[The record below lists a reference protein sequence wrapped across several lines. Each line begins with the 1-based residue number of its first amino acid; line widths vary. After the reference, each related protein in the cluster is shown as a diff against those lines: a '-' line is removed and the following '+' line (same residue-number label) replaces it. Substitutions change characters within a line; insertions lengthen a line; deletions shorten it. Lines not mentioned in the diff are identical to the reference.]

1 MEPLLGKTL
10 AELQQIAIEAGLPRF
25 VGKQLCE
32 WLYRKR
38 VRSFDEMSNISLKA
52 RHALQERYTI
62 GRIAPTAEAVSKD
75 GTRKYLFPIQAE
87 MPDNRSNDSEK
98 RTRNTQ
104 RSTLNYIECVY
115 LPEND
120 RATLCVSTQA
130 GCKMGCK
137 FCMTGTLGFH
147 GNLTAAAIL
156 AQVLHFPDLTN
167 LVLMG
172 EGEPMDNID
181 NVLRALSVLTSD
193 WGLGWSPKRI
203 TVSTVGILKAPL
215 HPSPGG
221 DGATA
226 LERYLNETDCHLAIS
241 LHNPHPEER
250 AAIMPAER
258 LTPISHVLDIVRQY
272 DWSKQRRLSFEYIC
286 WSGMNDDTAHAK
298 QLLRLVQG
306 LPCRVN
312 LIRYHQTS
320 DTQASPKDSNLQT
333 LKQAQRAQTSYQ
345 SQPSCHSAASDAT
358 VLPNATF
365 PASDEQRMIAL
376 RDYLSAH
383 GVTCTIRRSRG
394 EDILAACGMLVNA
407 LNTQA

>member
-62 GRIAPTAEAVSKD
+62 GRIVPTAEAVSKD

-181 NVLRALSVLTSD
+181 HVLRALSVLTSD

-221 DGATA
+221 EGATA

-312 LIRYHQTS
+312 LIRYHQTDS
-320 DTQASPKDSNLQT
+320 D
-333 LKQAQRAQTSYQ
+333 
-345 SQPSCHSAASDAT
+345 QPSCRTAASDAT

>member
-1 MEPLLGKTL
+1 MT
-10 AELQQIAIEAGLPRF
+10 
-25 VGKQLCE
+25 
-32 WLYRKR
+32 
-38 VRSFDEMSNISLKA
+38 NISIKA
-52 RHALQERYTI
+52 RQALQERYVI
-62 GRIAPTAEAVSKD
+62 GRTEPTAEAVSKD

-98 RTRNTQ
+98 RTLNTQHATRNTQ

-115 LPEND
+115 LPEDD
-120 RATLCVSTQA
+120 RVTLCVSTQA

-147 GNLTAAAIL
+147 GNLTADAIL
-156 AQVLHFPDLTN
+156 AQILHFPDLTN

-181 NVLRALSVLTSD
+181 HVLRALNVLTSD

-203 TVSTVGILKAPL
+203 TVSTVGILKAPPQ
-215 HPSPGG
+215 PSPERE
-221 DGATA
+221 GATTA
-226 LERYLNETDCHLAIS
+226 LERYLEETDCHLAIS
-241 LHNPHPEER
+241 LHNPNPEER

-258 LTPISHVLDIVRQY
+258 LTPISRVLDLVRQY

-286 WSGMNDDTAHAK
+286 WAGVNDDIAHAK
-298 QLLRLVQG
+298 QLLRLVSG

-312 LIRYHQTS
+312 LIRFHQTDS
-320 DTQASPKDSNLQT
+320 D
-333 LKQAQRAQTSYQ
+333 
-345 SQPSCHSAASDAT
+345 QPSCHSAAVDAT
-358 VLPNATF
+358 VLPKTLF
-365 PASDEQRMIAL
+365 PASDEQRMIAF

-383 GVTCTIRRSRG
+383 GVTCTIRKSRG

-407 LNTQA
+407 LSK

>member
-10 AELQQIAIEAGLPRF
+10 AELQTIAIEAGLPRF

-32 WLYRKR
+32 WIYRKR
-38 VRSFDEMSNISLKA
+38 VTSFEQMTNISLKA
-52 RHALQERYTI
+52 RQALQERYVI
-62 GRIAPTAEAVSKD
+62 GRTEPTAEAVSKD

-104 RSTLNYIECVY
+104 HSTLNYIECVY
-115 LPEND
+115 LPEDD
-120 RATLCVSTQA
+120 RVTLCVSTQA

-147 GNLTAAAIL
+147 GNLTADAIL
-156 AQVLHFPDLTN
+156 AQILHFPDLTN

-181 NVLRALSVLTSD
+181 HVLRALNVLTSD
-193 WGLGWSPKRI
+193 WGLAWSPKRI
-203 TVSTVGILKAPL
+203 TVSTVGILKASPL
-215 HPSPGG
+215 PSPEGKG
-221 DGATA
+221 EQKISLQRF
-226 LERYLNETDCHLAIS
+226 LEETDCHLAIS
-241 LHNPHPEER
+241 LHNPNPEER

-258 LTPISHVLDIVRQY
+258 LTPISHVLDLVRQY

-286 WSGMNDDTAHAK
+286 WAGVNDDIAHAK
-298 QLLRLVQG
+298 QLLRLVSG

-312 LIRYHQTS
+312 LIRFHQTS

-345 SQPSCHSAASDAT
+345 SQPS
-358 VLPNATF
+358 F
-365 PASDEQRMIAL
+365 PASDELRMVAF

-407 LNTQA
+407 LSK

>member
-10 AELQQIAIEAGLPRF
+10 AELQTIAIEAGLPRF

-32 WLYRKR
+32 WIYRKR
-38 VRSFDEMSNISLKA
+38 VTSFEQMTNISLKA
-52 RHALQERYTI
+52 RQALQERYVI
-62 GRIAPTAEAVSKD
+62 GRTEPTAEAVSKD

-104 RSTLNYIECVY
+104 HSTLNTQRSTLNYIECVY
-115 LPEND
+115 LPED
-120 RATLCVSTQA
+120 GRVTLCVSTQA

-147 GNLTAAAIL
+147 GNLTADAIL
-156 AQVLHFPDLTN
+156 AQILHFPDLTN

-181 NVLRALSVLTSD
+181 HVLRALNVLTSD
-193 WGLGWSPKRI
+193 WGLAWSPKRI
-203 TVSTVGILKAPL
+203 TVSTVGILKASPL
-215 HPSPGG
+215 PSPEGKG
-221 DGATA
+221 EQKNSLQRF
-226 LERYLNETDCHLAIS
+226 LEETDCHLAIS
-241 LHNPHPEER
+241 LHNPNPEER

-258 LTPISHVLDIVRQY
+258 LTPISHVLDLVRQY

-286 WSGMNDDTAHAK
+286 WAGVNDDIAHAK
-298 QLLRLVQG
+298 QLLRLVSG

-312 LIRYHQTS
+312 LIRFHQTS

-345 SQPSCHSAASDAT
+345 SQPS
-358 VLPNATF
+358 F
-365 PASDEQRMIAL
+365 PASDELRMVAF

-407 LNTQA
+407 LQK

>member
-62 GRIAPTAEAVSKD
+62 GRIVPTAEAVSKD

-87 MPDNRSNDSEK
+87 MPDNRSNDSEN

-181 NVLRALSVLTSD
+181 HVLRALSVLTSD

-215 HPSPGG
+215 HPSPEGE
-221 DGATA
+221 GATT

-241 LHNPHPEER
+241 LHNPNPEER

-312 LIRYHQTS
+312 LIRYHQTDS
-320 DTQASPKDSNLQT
+320 D
-333 LKQAQRAQTSYQ
+333 
-345 SQPSCHSAASDAT
+345 QPSCRTAASDAT

>member
-10 AELQQIAIEAGLPRF
+10 AELQTIAIEAGLPRF

-32 WLYRKR
+32 WIYRKR
-38 VRSFDEMSNISLKA
+38 VTSFEQMTNISLKA
-52 RHALQERYTI
+52 RQALQERYVI
-62 GRIAPTAEAVSKD
+62 GRTEPTAEAVSKD

-115 LPEND
+115 LPED
-120 RATLCVSTQA
+120 GRVTLCVSTQA

-147 GNLTAAAIL
+147 GNLTADAIL
-156 AQVLHFPDLTN
+156 AQILHFPDLTN

-181 NVLRALSVLTSD
+181 HVLRALNVLTSD
-193 WGLGWSPKRI
+193 WGLAWSPKRI
-203 TVSTVGILKAPL
+203 TVSTVGILKASPL
-215 HPSPGG
+215 PSPEGKG
-221 DGATA
+221 EQKISLQRF
-226 LERYLNETDCHLAIS
+226 LEETDCHLAIS
-241 LHNPHPEER
+241 LHNPNPEER

-258 LTPISHVLDIVRQY
+258 LTPISHVLDLVRQY

-286 WSGMNDDTAHAK
+286 WAGVNDDIAHAK
-298 QLLRLVQG
+298 QLLRLVSG

-312 LIRYHQTS
+312 LIRFHQTDS
-320 DTQASPKDSNLQT
+320 D
-333 LKQAQRAQTSYQ
+333 
-345 SQPSCHSAASDAT
+345 QPSCHSAAVDET
-358 VLPNATF
+358 VLPKTLF
-365 PASDEQRMIAL
+365 PASDELRMVAF

-407 LNTQA
+407 LQK

>member
-10 AELQQIAIEAGLPRF
+10 AELQTIAIEAGLPRF

-32 WLYRKR
+32 WIYRKR
-38 VRSFDEMSNISLKA
+38 VTSFEQMTNISLKA
-52 RHALQERYTI
+52 RQALQERYVI
-62 GRIAPTAEAVSKD
+62 GRTEPTAEAVSKD

-98 RTRNTQ
+98 RTLNTQ
-104 RSTLNYIECVY
+104 HSTLNYIECVY
-115 LPEND
+115 LPED
-120 RATLCVSTQA
+120 GRVTLCVSTQA

-147 GNLTAAAIL
+147 GNLTADAIL
-156 AQVLHFPDLTN
+156 AQILHFPDLTN

-181 NVLRALSVLTSD
+181 HVLRALNVLTSD
-193 WGLGWSPKRI
+193 WGLAWSPKRI
-203 TVSTVGILKAPL
+203 TVSTVGILKAPPL
-215 HPSPGG
+215 PSPEGKG
-221 DGATA
+221 EQKNSLQRF
-226 LERYLNETDCHLAIS
+226 LEETDCHLAIS
-241 LHNPHPEER
+241 LHNPNPEER

-258 LTPISHVLDIVRQY
+258 LTPISHVLDLVRQY

-286 WSGMNDDTAHAK
+286 WAGVNDDMAHAK
-298 QLLRLVQG
+298 QLLRLVSG

-312 LIRYHQTS
+312 LIRFHQTS

-345 SQPSCHSAASDAT
+345 SQPS
-358 VLPNATF
+358 F
-365 PASDEQRMIAL
+365 PASDEQRMIAF

-407 LNTQA
+407 LQK

>member
-62 GRIAPTAEAVSKD
+62 GRIVPTAEAVSKD

-87 MPDNRSNDSEK
+87 MPDNRSNDSEN

-181 NVLRALSVLTSD
+181 HVLRALSVLTSD

-215 HPSPGG
+215 HPSPEGE
-221 DGATA
+221 GATT

-258 LTPISHVLDIVRQY
+258 LTPISRVLDIVRQY

-312 LIRYHQTS
+312 LIRYHQTDS
-320 DTQASPKDSNLQT
+320 D
-333 LKQAQRAQTSYQ
+333 
-345 SQPSCHSAASDAT
+345 QPSCRTAASDAT

>member
-10 AELQQIAIEAGLPRF
+10 AELQTIAIEAGLPRF

-32 WLYRKR
+32 WIYRKR
-38 VRSFDEMSNISLKA
+38 VTSFEQMTNISLKA
-52 RHALQERYTI
+52 RQALQERYVI
-62 GRIAPTAEAVSKD
+62 GRTEPTAEAVSKD

-87 MPDNRSNDSEK
+87 MPDNRSNGSEK
-98 RTRNTQ
+98 KTLNAQ
-104 RSTLNYIECVY
+104 RSTLNAQHSTLNYIECVY
-115 LPEND
+115 LPEDD
-120 RATLCVSTQA
+120 RVTLCVSTQA

-147 GNLTAAAIL
+147 GNLTANAIL
-156 AQVLHFPDLTN
+156 AQILHFPDLTN

-181 NVLRALSVLTSD
+181 HVLRALNVLTSD
-193 WGLGWSPKRI
+193 WGLAWSPKRI
-203 TVSTVGILKAPL
+203 TVSTVGILKASPL
-215 HPSPGG
+215 PSPEGKG
-221 DGATA
+221 EQKNSLQRF
-226 LERYLNETDCHLAIS
+226 LEETDCHLAIS
-241 LHNPHPEER
+241 LHNPNPEER

-258 LTPISHVLDIVRQY
+258 LTPISHVLDLVRQY

-286 WSGMNDDTAHAK
+286 WAGVNDDIAHAK
-298 QLLRLVQG
+298 QLLRLVSG

-312 LIRYHQTS
+312 LIRFHQSTNS
-320 DTQASPKDSNLQT
+320 PQDVQALKSSNSPKD
-333 LKQAQRAQTSYQ
+333 
-345 SQPSCHSAASDAT
+345 
-358 VLPNATF
+358 VF
-365 PASDEQRMIAL
+365 PASDEQRMVAF

-407 LNTQA
+407 LQK

>member
-10 AELQQIAIEAGLPRF
+10 AELQTIAIEAGLPRF

-32 WLYRKR
+32 WIYRKR
-38 VRSFDEMSNISLKA
+38 VTSFEQMTNISLKA
-52 RHALQERYTI
+52 RQALQERYVI
-62 GRIAPTAEAVSKD
+62 GRTEPTAEAVSKD

-98 RTRNTQ
+98 RTLNAQ
-104 RSTLNYIECVY
+104 HSTLNYIECVY
-115 LPEND
+115 LPEDD
-120 RATLCVSTQA
+120 RVTLCVSTQA

-147 GNLTAAAIL
+147 GNLTANAIL
-156 AQVLHFPDLTN
+156 AQILHFPDLTN

-181 NVLRALSVLTSD
+181 HVLRALNVLTSD
-193 WGLGWSPKRI
+193 WGLAWSPKRI
-203 TVSTVGILKAPL
+203 TVSTVGILKASPL
-215 HPSPGG
+215 PSPEGKG
-221 DGATA
+221 EQKNSLQRF
-226 LERYLNETDCHLAIS
+226 LEETDCHLAIS
-241 LHNPHPEER
+241 LHNPNPEER

-258 LTPISHVLDIVRQY
+258 LTPISHVLDLVRQY

-286 WSGMNDDTAHAK
+286 WAGVNDDIAHAK
-298 QLLRLVQG
+298 QLLRLVSG

-312 LIRYHQTS
+312 LIRFHQS
-320 DTQASPKDSNLQT
+320 SNSPQEVQIFKSSNLQIFKSSNSPKDF
-333 LKQAQRAQTSYQ
+333 
-345 SQPSCHSAASDAT
+345 
-358 VLPNATF
+358 F
-365 PASDEQRMIAL
+365 PASDEQRMVAF

-407 LNTQA
+407 LQK

>member
-10 AELQQIAIEAGLPRF
+10 AELQTIAIEAGLPRF

-32 WLYRKR
+32 WIYRKR
-38 VRSFDEMSNISLKA
+38 VTSFEQMTNISLKA
-52 RHALQERYTI
+52 RQALQERYVI
-62 GRIAPTAEAVSKD
+62 GRTEPTAEAVSKD

-98 RTRNTQ
+98 RALNTQ

-115 LPEND
+115 LPEDD
-120 RATLCVSTQA
+120 RVTLCVSTQA

-147 GNLTAAAIL
+147 GNLTADAIL
-156 AQVLHFPDLTN
+156 AQILHFPDLTN

-181 NVLRALSVLTSD
+181 HVLRALNVLTSD
-193 WGLGWSPKRI
+193 WGLAWSPKRI
-203 TVSTVGILKAPL
+203 TVSTVGILKASPL
-215 HPSPGG
+215 PSP
-221 DGATA
+221 DGKGEQKISLQRF
-226 LERYLNETDCHLAIS
+226 LEETDCHLAIS

-258 LTPISHVLDIVRQY
+258 LTPISHVLDLVRQY

-286 WSGMNDDTAHAK
+286 WAGVNDDIAHAK
-298 QLLRLVQG
+298 QLLRLVSG

-312 LIRYHQTS
+312 LIRFHQTS

-345 SQPSCHSAASDAT
+345 SQPS
-358 VLPNATF
+358 F
-365 PASDEQRMIAL
+365 PASDEQRMIAF

-407 LNTQA
+407 LQK

>member
-10 AELQQIAIEAGLPRF
+10 AELQTIAIEAGLPRF

-32 WLYRKR
+32 WIYRKR
-38 VRSFDEMSNISLKA
+38 VTSFEQMTNISLKA
-52 RHALQERYTI
+52 RQALQERYVI
-62 GRIAPTAEAVSKD
+62 GRTEPTAEAVSKD

-87 MPDNRSNDSEK
+87 MPDNRSNDNEK

-104 RSTLNYIECVY
+104 HSTLNYIECVY
-115 LPEND
+115 LPEDD
-120 RATLCVSTQA
+120 RVTLCVSTQA

-147 GNLTAAAIL
+147 GNLTADAIL
-156 AQVLHFPDLTN
+156 AQILHFPDLTN

-181 NVLRALSVLTSD
+181 HVLRALNVLTSD
-193 WGLGWSPKRI
+193 WGLAWSPKRI
-203 TVSTVGILKAPL
+203 TVSTVGFLQK
-215 HPSPGG
+215 PSAVSNQQP
-221 DGATA
+221 A
-226 LERYLNETDCHLAIS
+226 LQRFLEETDCHLAIS
-241 LHNPHPEER
+241 LHNPNPEER

-258 LTPISHVLDIVRQY
+258 LTPISHVLDLVRQY

-286 WSGMNDDTAHAK
+286 WAGVNDDIAHAK
-298 QLLRLVQG
+298 QLLRLVSG

-312 LIRYHQTS
+312 LIRFHQSTNS
-320 DTQASPKDSNLQT
+320 PQDVQAPKSSNSPQD
-333 LKQAQRAQTSYQ
+333 
-345 SQPSCHSAASDAT
+345 
-358 VLPNATF
+358 VF
-365 PASDEQRMIAL
+365 PASGVPTTNRQWGASSDEQRMVAF

-407 LNTQA
+407 LQK

>member
-10 AELQQIAIEAGLPRF
+10 AELQTIAIEAGLPRF

-32 WLYRKR
+32 WIYRKR
-38 VRSFDEMSNISLKA
+38 VTSFEQMTNISLKA
-52 RHALQERYTI
+52 RQALQERYVI
-62 GRIAPTAEAVSKD
+62 GRTEPTAEAVSKD

-87 MPDNRSNDSEK
+87 MPDNRSIDSEK
-98 RTRNTQ
+98 RTHNTQ

-115 LPEND
+115 LPEDD
-120 RATLCVSTQA
+120 RVTLCVSTQA

-147 GNLTAAAIL
+147 GNLTADAIL
-156 AQVLHFPDLTN
+156 AQILHFPDLTN

-181 NVLRALSVLTSD
+181 HVLRALNVLTSD
-193 WGLGWSPKRI
+193 WGLAWSPKRI
-203 TVSTVGILKAPL
+203 TVSTVGILKASPL
-215 HPSPGG
+215 PSPEGKG
-221 DGATA
+221 EHKNSLQRF
-226 LERYLNETDCHLAIS
+226 LEETDCHLAIS
-241 LHNPHPEER
+241 LHNPNPEER

-258 LTPISHVLDIVRQY
+258 LTPISHVLDLMRQY

-286 WSGMNDDTAHAK
+286 WAGVNDDQQHAK
-298 QLLRLVQG
+298 QLLRLLQG

-312 LIRYHQTS
+312 LIRFHQSTNS
-320 DTQASPKDSNLQT
+320 PQDVQALKSSNSPKD
-333 LKQAQRAQTSYQ
+333 
-345 SQPSCHSAASDAT
+345 
-358 VLPNATF
+358 VF
-365 PASDEQRMIAL
+365 PASDEQRMVAF

-383 GVTCTIRRSRG
+383 GVTCTIRKSRG

-407 LNTQA
+407 LQK

>member
-10 AELQQIAIEAGLPRF
+10 NELQTIAIEAGLPRF

-32 WLYRKR
+32 WICRHR
-38 VRSFDEMSNISLKA
+38 ATSFDEMTNISLKA
-52 RHALQERYTI
+52 RQALQEKYCI
-62 GRIAPTAEAVSKD
+62 GRIAPTAEAVSAD
-75 GTRKYLFPIQAE
+75 GTRKYLFPVEIRNQK
-87 MPDNRSNDSEK
+87 SEISS
-98 RTRNTQ
+98 Q
-104 RSTLNYIECVY
+104 QFVECVY
-115 LPEND
+115 LPEED
-120 RATLCVSTQA
+120 RTTLCVSTQA

-147 GNLTAAAIL
+147 GNLTADAIL

-181 NVLRALSVLTSD
+181 NVLRALNVLTSD

-203 TVSTVGILKAPL
+203 TVSTVGILQK
-215 HPSPGG
+215 SGVS
-221 DGATA
+221 A
-226 LERYLNETDCHLAIS
+226 LQRFLDETDCHLAIS
-241 LHNPHPEER
+241 LHNANPAER

-258 LTPISHVLDIVRQY
+258 LTPIHEVLDLVRQY
-272 DWSKQRRLSFEYIC
+272 DWSHQRRLSFEYIC
-286 WSGMNDDTAHAK
+286 WSGVNDDTAHAK

-312 LIRYHQTS
+312 LIRFHQTADAERAKTVS
-320 DTQASPKDSNLQT
+320 
-333 LKQAQRAQTSYQ
+333 LKEQR
-345 SQPSCHSAASDAT
+345 
-358 VLPNATF
+358 F
-365 PASDEQRMIAL
+365 PASDETRMVAF

-383 GVTCTIRRSRG
+383 GLTCTIRKSRG

-407 LNTQA
+407 LSHNA

>member
-10 AELQQIAIEAGLPRF
+10 AELQTIAIEAGLPRF

-32 WLYRKR
+32 WIYRKR
-38 VRSFDEMSNISLKA
+38 VTSFEQMTNISLKA
-52 RHALQERYTI
+52 RQALQERYVI
-62 GRIAPTAEAVSKD
+62 GRTEPTAEAVSKD

-115 LPEND
+115 LPED
-120 RATLCVSTQA
+120 GRVTLCVSTQA

-147 GNLTAAAIL
+147 GNLTADAIL
-156 AQVLHFPDLTN
+156 AQILHFPDLTN

-181 NVLRALSVLTSD
+181 HVLRALNVLTSD
-193 WGLGWSPKRI
+193 WGLAWSPKRI
-203 TVSTVGILKAPL
+203 TVSTVGILKASPQ
-215 HPSPGG
+215 PSPEGKG
-221 DGATA
+221 EQKNSLQRF
-226 LERYLNETDCHLAIS
+226 LEETDCHLAIS

-258 LTPISHVLDIVRQY
+258 LTPISHVLDLVRQY

-286 WSGMNDDTAHAK
+286 WAGVNDDIAHAK
-298 QLLRLVQG
+298 QLLRLVSG

-312 LIRYHQTS
+312 LIRFHQTS

-345 SQPSCHSAASDAT
+345 SQPS
-358 VLPNATF
+358 F
-365 PASDEQRMIAL
+365 PASDEQRMVAF

-407 LNTQA
+407 LQK

>member
-10 AELQQIAIEAGLPRF
+10 AELQTIAIEAGLPRF

-32 WLYRKR
+32 WIYRKR
-38 VRSFDEMSNISLKA
+38 VTSFEQMTNISLKA
-52 RHALQERYTI
+52 RQALQERYVI
-62 GRIAPTAEAVSKD
+62 GRTEPTAEAVSKD

-98 RTRNTQ
+98 KTLNAQ
-104 RSTLNYIECVY
+104 RSTLNAQHSTLNYIECVY
-115 LPEND
+115 LPEDD
-120 RATLCVSTQA
+120 RVTLCVSTQA

-147 GNLTAAAIL
+147 GNLTANAIL
-156 AQVLHFPDLTN
+156 AQILHFPDLTN

-181 NVLRALSVLTSD
+181 HVLRALNVLTSD
-193 WGLGWSPKRI
+193 WGLAWSPKRI
-203 TVSTVGILKAPL
+203 TVSTVGILKASPL
-215 HPSPGG
+215 PSPEGKG
-221 DGATA
+221 EQKNSLQRF
-226 LERYLNETDCHLAIS
+226 LEETDCHLAIS
-241 LHNPHPEER
+241 LHNPNPEER
-250 AAIMPAER
+250 AAIMPAEH
-258 LTPISHVLDIVRQY
+258 LTPISHVLDLVRQY

-286 WSGMNDDTAHAK
+286 WAGVNDDIAHAK
-298 QLLRLVQG
+298 QLLRLVSG

-312 LIRYHQTS
+312 LIRFHQS
-320 DTQASPKDSNLQT
+320 SNSPQEVQIFKSSNLQIFKSSNSPKDF
-333 LKQAQRAQTSYQ
+333 
-345 SQPSCHSAASDAT
+345 
-358 VLPNATF
+358 F
-365 PASDEQRMIAL
+365 PASDEQRMVAF

-407 LNTQA
+407 LQK

>member
-10 AELQQIAIEAGLPRF
+10 AELQTIAIEAGLPRF

-32 WLYRKR
+32 WIYRKR
-38 VRSFDEMSNISLKA
+38 VTSFEQMTNISLKA
-52 RHALQERYTI
+52 RQALQERYVI
-62 GRIAPTAEAVSKD
+62 GRTEPTAEAVSKD

-115 LPEND
+115 LPEDD
-120 RATLCVSTQA
+120 RVTLCVSTQA

-147 GNLTAAAIL
+147 GNLTADAIL
-156 AQVLHFPDLTN
+156 AQILHFPDLTN

-172 EGEPMDNID
+172 EGEPMDNIVH
-181 NVLRALSVLTSD
+181 VLRALNVLTSD
-193 WGLGWSPKRI
+193 WGLAWSPKRI
-203 TVSTVGILKAPL
+203 TVSTVGILKAPPQ
-215 HPSPGG
+215 PSPERE
-221 DGATA
+221 GATTA
-226 LERYLNETDCHLAIS
+226 LERYLEETDCHLAIS
-241 LHNPHPEER
+241 LHNPNPEER

-258 LTPISHVLDIVRQY
+258 LTPISHVLDLVRQY

-286 WSGMNDDTAHAK
+286 WAGVNDDIAHAK
-298 QLLRLVQG
+298 QLLRLVSG

-312 LIRYHQTS
+312 LIRFHQSTNS
-320 DTQASPKDSNLQT
+320 PQDVQALKSSNSPKD
-333 LKQAQRAQTSYQ
+333 
-345 SQPSCHSAASDAT
+345 
-358 VLPNATF
+358 VF
-365 PASDEQRMIAL
+365 PASRVPTTNRQWGASSDEQRMVAF

-383 GVTCTIRRSRG
+383 GVTCTIRKSRG

-407 LNTQA
+407 LQK

>member
-10 AELQQIAIEAGLPRF
+10 AELQSIAIEAGLPRF

-32 WLYRKR
+32 WIYRKR
-38 VRSFDEMSNISLKA
+38 VTSFEQMTNISLKA
-52 RHALQERYTI
+52 RQAVQERYVI
-62 GRIAPTAEAVSKD
+62 GRTEPTAEAVSKD
-75 GTRKYLFPIQAE
+75 GTRKYLFPIQSE

-98 RTRNTQ
+98 RTLNTQ
-104 RSTLNYIECVY
+104 HATFNVQHSTLNAQHSTLNYIECVY
-115 LPEND
+115 LPEDD
-120 RATLCVSTQA
+120 RVTLCVSTQA

-147 GNLTAAAIL
+147 GNLTADAIL
-156 AQVLHFPDLTN
+156 AQILHFPDLTN

-181 NVLRALSVLTSD
+181 HVLRALNVLTSD
-193 WGLGWSPKRI
+193 WGLAWSPKRI
-203 TVSTVGILKAPL
+203 TVSTVGLLQK
-215 HPSPGG
+215 PS
-221 DGATA
+221 ATGNQQSA
-226 LERYLNETDCHLAIS
+226 LQRFLEETDCHLAIS
-241 LHNPHPEER
+241 LHNPNPEER

-258 LTPISHVLDIVRQY
+258 LTPISHVLDLVRQY

-286 WSGMNDDTAHAK
+286 WAGVNDDIAHAK
-298 QLLRLVQG
+298 QLLRLVSG

-312 LIRYHQTS
+312 LIRFHQSTNS
-320 DTQASPKDSNLQT
+320 PQDVQALKSSSSPKD
-333 LKQAQRAQTSYQ
+333 
-345 SQPSCHSAASDAT
+345 
-358 VLPNATF
+358 VF
-365 PASDEQRMIAL
+365 PASDEQRMVAF

-407 LNTQA
+407 LQK

>member
-10 AELQQIAIEAGLPRF
+10 AELQTIAIEAGLPRF

-32 WLYRKR
+32 WIYRKR
-38 VRSFDEMSNISLKA
+38 VTSFEQMTNISLKA
-52 RHALQERYTI
+52 RQALQERYVI
-62 GRIAPTAEAVSKD
+62 GRTEPTAEAVSKD

-115 LPEND
+115 LPEDD
-120 RATLCVSTQA
+120 RVTLCVSTQA

-147 GNLTAAAIL
+147 GNLTADAIL
-156 AQVLHFPDLTN
+156 AQILHFPDLTN

-181 NVLRALSVLTSD
+181 HVLRTLNVLTSD
-193 WGLGWSPKRI
+193 WGLAWSPKRI
-203 TVSTVGILKAPL
+203 TVSTVGLLQK
-215 HPSPGG
+215 PS
-221 DGATA
+221 AVSNQQSA
-226 LERYLNETDCHLAIS
+226 LQRFLEETDCHLAIS
-241 LHNPHPEER
+241 LHNPNPEER

-258 LTPISHVLDIVRQY
+258 LTPISHVLDLVRQY

-286 WSGMNDDTAHAK
+286 WAGVNDDIAHAK
-298 QLLRLVQG
+298 QLLRLVSG

-312 LIRYHQTS
+312 LIRFHQSTNS
-320 DTQASPKDSNLQT
+320 PQDVQALKSSNSPKD
-333 LKQAQRAQTSYQ
+333 
-345 SQPSCHSAASDAT
+345 
-358 VLPNATF
+358 VF
-365 PASDEQRMIAL
+365 PASDEQRMVAF

-407 LNTQA
+407 LQK

>member
-10 AELQQIAIEAGLPRF
+10 AELQTIAIEAGLPRF

-32 WLYRKR
+32 WIYRKR
-38 VRSFDEMSNISLKA
+38 VTSFEQMTNISLKA
-52 RHALQERYTI
+52 RQALQERYVI
-62 GRIAPTAEAVSKD
+62 GRTEPTAEAVSKD

-115 LPEND
+115 LPEDD
-120 RATLCVSTQA
+120 RVTLCVSTQA

-147 GNLTAAAIL
+147 GNLTADAIL
-156 AQVLHFPDLTN
+156 AQILHFPDLTN

-181 NVLRALSVLTSD
+181 HVLRALNVLTSD
-193 WGLGWSPKRI
+193 WGLAWSPKRI
-203 TVSTVGILKAPL
+203 TVSTVGILKASPL
-215 HPSPGG
+215 PSPEGKG
-221 DGATA
+221 EQKNSLQRF
-226 LERYLNETDCHLAIS
+226 LEETDCHLAIS
-241 LHNPHPEER
+241 LHNPNPEER

-258 LTPISHVLDIVRQY
+258 LTPISRVLDLVRQY

-286 WSGMNDDTAHAK
+286 WAGVNDDIAHAK
-298 QLLRLVQG
+298 QLLRLVNG

-312 LIRYHQTS
+312 LIRFHQS
-320 DTQASPKDSNLQT
+320 SNSPKDVQALKSSNSPQ
-333 LKQAQRAQTSYQ
+333 
-345 SQPSCHSAASDAT
+345 D
-358 VLPNATF
+358 VF
-365 PASDEQRMIAL
+365 PASDEQRMVAF

-407 LNTQA
+407 LNK

>member
-10 AELQQIAIEAGLPRF
+10 AELQTIAIEAGLPRF

-32 WLYRKR
+32 WIYRKR
-38 VRSFDEMSNISLKA
+38 VTSFEQMTNISLKA
-52 RHALQERYTI
+52 RQALQERYVI
-62 GRIAPTAEAVSKD
+62 GRTEPTAEAVSKD

-115 LPEND
+115 LPEDD
-120 RATLCVSTQA
+120 RVTLCVSTQA

-147 GNLTAAAIL
+147 GNLTADAIL
-156 AQVLHFPDLTN
+156 AQILHFPDLTN

-181 NVLRALSVLTSD
+181 HVLRALNVLTSD
-193 WGLGWSPKRI
+193 WGLAWSPKRI
-203 TVSTVGILKAPL
+203 TVSTVGLLQK
-215 HPSPGG
+215 PS
-221 DGATA
+221 AVSNQQSA
-226 LERYLNETDCHLAIS
+226 LQRFLEETDCHLAIS
-241 LHNPHPEER
+241 LHNPNPEER

-258 LTPISHVLDIVRQY
+258 LTPISHVLDLVRQY

-286 WSGMNDDTAHAK
+286 WAGVNDDIVHAK
-298 QLLRLVQG
+298 QLLRLVSG

-312 LIRYHQTS
+312 LIRFHQSTNS
-320 DTQASPKDSNLQT
+320 PQDVQALKSSNSPKD
-333 LKQAQRAQTSYQ
+333 
-345 SQPSCHSAASDAT
+345 
-358 VLPNATF
+358 VF
-365 PASDEQRMIAL
+365 PASDEQRMVAF
-376 RDYLSAH
+376 RDYLSDH

-407 LNTQA
+407 LQK

>member
-10 AELQQIAIEAGLPRF
+10 AELQTIVIEAGLPRF

-32 WLYRKR
+32 WIYRKR
-38 VRSFDEMSNISLKA
+38 VTSFEQMTNISLKA
-52 RHALQERYTI
+52 RQALQERYVI
-62 GRIAPTAEAVSKD
+62 GRTEPTAEAVSKD

-87 MPDNRSNDSEK
+87 MPDNRSNGSEK
-98 RTRNTQ
+98 KTLNAQ
-104 RSTLNYIECVY
+104 RSTLNAQHSTLNYIECVY
-115 LPEND
+115 LPEDD
-120 RATLCVSTQA
+120 RVTLCVSTQA

-147 GNLTAAAIL
+147 GNLTANAIL
-156 AQVLHFPDLTN
+156 AQILHFPDLTN

-181 NVLRALSVLTSD
+181 HVLRALNVLTSD
-193 WGLGWSPKRI
+193 WGLAWSPKRI
-203 TVSTVGILKAPL
+203 TVSTVGILKASPL
-215 HPSPGG
+215 PSPEGKG
-221 DGATA
+221 EQKNSLQRF
-226 LERYLNETDCHLAIS
+226 LEETDCHLAIS
-241 LHNPHPEER
+241 LHNPNPEER
-250 AAIMPAER
+250 AAIMPAEH
-258 LTPISHVLDIVRQY
+258 LTPISHVLDLVRQY

-286 WSGMNDDTAHAK
+286 WAGVNDDIAHAK
-298 QLLRLVQG
+298 QLIRLVSG

-312 LIRYHQTS
+312 LIRFHQTS

-345 SQPSCHSAASDAT
+345 SQPS
-358 VLPNATF
+358 F
-365 PASDEQRMIAL
+365 PASDEQRMVAF

-407 LNTQA
+407 LQK

>member
-10 AELQQIAIEAGLPRF
+10 AELQTIAIEAGFPRF

-32 WLYRKR
+32 WIYLKR
-38 VRSFDEMSNISLKA
+38 VTSFEQMTNISLKA
-52 RHALQERYTI
+52 RQALQERYVI
-62 GRIAPTAEAVSKD
+62 GRTEPTAEAVSKD

-115 LPEND
+115 LPEDD
-120 RATLCVSTQA
+120 RVTLCVSTQA

-147 GNLTAAAIL
+147 GNLTADAIL
-156 AQVLHFPDLTN
+156 AQILHFPDLTN

-181 NVLRALSVLTSD
+181 HVLRALNVLTSD
-193 WGLGWSPKRI
+193 WGLAWSPKRI
-203 TVSTVGILKAPL
+203 TVSTVGILKASPL
-215 HPSPGG
+215 PSP
-221 DGATA
+221 DGKGEQKISLQRF
-226 LERYLNETDCHLAIS
+226 LEETDCHLAIS
-241 LHNPHPEER
+241 LHNPNPEER

-258 LTPISHVLDIVRQY
+258 LTPISHVLDLVRQY

-286 WSGMNDDTAHAK
+286 WAGVNDDIAHAK
-298 QLLRLVQG
+298 QLLRLVSG

-312 LIRYHQTS
+312 LIRFHQSTNS
-320 DTQASPKDSNLQT
+320 SQDVQALKSSNSPKD
-333 LKQAQRAQTSYQ
+333 
-345 SQPSCHSAASDAT
+345 
-358 VLPNATF
+358 VF
-365 PASDEQRMIAL
+365 PASDELRMVAF

-407 LNTQA
+407 LQK